1 MTEVAASTYIGQP
14 LRRREDF
21 KFITGK
27 GRYVDDIKVREM
39 LHMAVVRSPHAHA
52 IVKRV
57 DLAAAKAA
65 PGVRLAMSGADLVGK
80 IGSMVPNWIMPGTKV
95 PERPVVAID
104 RVRFVG
110 ECVALVV
117 AQTQAM
123 AYDAVG
129 LIDVE
134 YEALPAVV
142 DEEQAIQAGAPQLH
156 ENVPN
161 NITTVYKVGGGDYR
175 KP

>member
-1 MTEVAASTYIGQP
+1 MTETTTLTYIGQP

-27 GRYVDDIKVREM
+27 GRYVDDIKIAGM
-39 LHMAVVRSPHAHA
+39 LHLAILRSPHAHA
-52 IVKRV
+52 VIKRV

-65 PGVRLAMSGADLVGK
+65 AGVRVALSGADLAGK
-80 IGSMVPNWIMPGTKV
+80 IGPIVPNWIMPGTKV
-95 PERPVVAID
+95 PNRPVVAVD

-117 AQTQAM
+117 ATTPAL
-123 AYDAVG
+123 AYDAVS
-129 LIDVE
+129 LIEAE
-134 YEALPAVV
+134 YESLPAVV
-142 DEEQAIQAGAPQLH
+142 DEWEAIKEGEPQLH

-161 NITTVYKVGGGDYR
+161 NITTVYKVDG
-175 KP
+175 